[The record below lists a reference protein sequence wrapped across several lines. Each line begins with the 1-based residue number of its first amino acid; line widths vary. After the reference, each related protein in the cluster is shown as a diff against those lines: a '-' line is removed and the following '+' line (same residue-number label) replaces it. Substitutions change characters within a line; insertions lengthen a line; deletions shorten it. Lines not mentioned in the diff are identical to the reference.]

1 LIRLS
6 GTEQKLW
13 GYQLNSTK
21 KKSFGLPAQIING
34 SHASTLK
41 NENLRSKEK

>member
-21 KKSFGLPAQIING
+21 KKVLGYQ
-34 SHASTLK
+34 LK
-41 NENLRSKEK
+41 